1 MNKNIIKR
9 YIAVAFFTL
18 GGIFIFYRHISELQ
32 QFPHC
37 NKIYLAVFSIFAG
50 CLGIYFEIK
59 SHRKHSKI
67 KSLAKSSTVSALN
80 SPKIIKITDM
90 TRTELDAAISD
101 FSRLYA
107 DAGPVEIPIIKE
119 DGTDFLLTLH
129 STDFNRFC
137 NFLNYLVYSNR
148 NKRFDV
154 TGWCEVSPL
163 EIDMGYN
170 DKRMLFNGMDRA
182 QLMLFIPEDDK
193 DYDLVY
199 FVTPNNA
206 CYVNPLGRPLM
217 RAVYDVL
224 KTYQP
229 APQIT
234 EE

>member
-1 MNKNIIKR
+1 
-9 YIAVAFFTL
+9 
-18 GGIFIFYRHISELQ
+18 
-32 QFPHC
+32 
-37 NKIYLAVFSIFAG
+37 
-50 CLGIYFEIK
+50 
-59 SHRKHSKI
+59 
-67 KSLAKSSTVSALN
+67 
-80 SPKIIKITDM
+80 M

-107 DAGPVEIPIIKE
+107 DAGPIEAPIIKE

-170 DKRMLFNGMDRA
+170 DKRMLFNGTDRA

-217 RAVYDVL
+217 SAVYDVL

-229 APQIT
+229 APQIP